1 MKKLTV
7 GNVSFRKRR
16 GKWVEIPEDWDGI
29 CADPQLIRKRQSK
42 TTRKNK
48 NDDIKN
54 NRRDFGNGIYLKFK
68 RGEDVF
74 GET

>member
-1 MKKLTV
+1 MKRLDV
-7 GNVSFRKRR
+7 GKAAFRKRR
-16 GKWVEIPEDWDGI
+16 GKWVEIPEEWIGKG
-29 CADPQLIRKRQSK
+29 ADPQLIRKRQSK

-54 NRRDFGNGIYLKFK
+54 NRRDFGNGTYLKYK

-74 GET
+74 KET